1 MAEAENLQE
10 KRNKY
15 EDIVVREVGNLSSLV
30 TQVNSK
36 VEAMQLQLAQVNL
49 LEIKTNLRSVQDELL
64 KFNLTEVRTMVL
76 KHDRQITRATAIVV
90 FVQIA
95 IGLAAA
101 AMRFFQ

>member
-1 MAEAENLQE
+1 MVDGENLQD

-15 EDIVVREVGNLSSLV
+15 EDIIVREVGNLTSLV
-30 TQVNSK
+30 SQLNTK
-36 VEAMQLQLAQVNL
+36 VEGLQLQLAQVNL
-49 LEIKTNLRSVQDELL
+49 IEIKTNLRSVQDELL
-64 KFNLTEVRTMVL
+64 KFNLHEIREMVL

-90 FVQIA
+90 FVQIV